1 MLVGVALV
9 VLQVPERNEQIR
21 DTDAANQSN
30 MSTVSC
36 TDEVT
41 HDAGLYFNNRCGI
54 LCQVI
59 LDKCN
64 DRTDEADKMNKGREH

>member
-1 MLVGVALV
+1 MGVALV
-9 VLQVPERNEQIR
+9 VPQVPESNEQIR
-21 DTDAANQSN
+21 D

-36 TDEVT
+36 MDEVT

-59 LDKCN
+59 
-64 DRTDEADKMNKGREH
+64 